1 MHLSPVRL
9 SPDLTSPLNPE
20 SWPFDLRHLPP
31 TAHLVGGIV
40 RDALLQRQ
48 GDYLD
53 LDIVL
58 PTAAVETAQALAKH
72 YRAGFV
78 VLDAKRHIARVV
90 FDRATV
96 DFALQEGQD
105 LETDLG
111 RRDFTVN
118 AIAYN
123 PHSQTLIDP
132 LNGYRDLQAQCL
144 RMISPTNLQ
153 DDPLRLLRA
162 YRQAAQLQFAIDPAT
177 IQTITT
183 LAPKLGQIA
192 AERVQSELN
201 ALLQHPQGVPWLRA
215 AWQAG
220 LFQSWLP
227 SLDATAIAHLE
238 QIDHGAKALMEHWP
252 DLVPSFQQAIPLT
265 RKESSPRTGL
275 ALAKLAVV
283 LSRRD
288 DRAEKEWQVLK
299 GSRAEIRAV
308 GLLRRLQPQL
318 QPMADHPLSIRQQ
331 YLLFQAAQG
340 LLPVL
345 ALLALTE
352 PGQGCF
358 CQTLGRPTGQG
369 TWAGSR
375 SGASASVAAVAPM
388 GEPGTTPGVGAPQAV
403 IAAGQTS
410 GSRSTQAQ
418 PTQAQSDSTAGDWRS
433 DIFGLIDRF
442 LNPQDPVA
450 HLKPLVS
457 GQDLIQTLQLKP
469 GPQIGQLLTELH
481 IAQAE
486 GQIGTKAEAL
496 ALAATWSPD

>member
-1 MHLSPVRL
+1 MRL
-9 SPDLTSPLNPE
+9 SPAPTSPLNPE

-58 PTAAVETAQALAKH
+58 PTASIETAQALAKH

-96 DFALQEGQD
+96 DFALQEGHD

-111 RRDFTVN
+111 RRDFTIN

-132 LNGYRDLQAQCL
+132 LNGYHDLRAQRL
-144 RMISPTNLQ
+144 RMISPHNLRE
-153 DDPLRLLRA
+153 DPLRLLRA
-162 YRQAAQLQFAIDPAT
+162 YRQAAQLQFEIDPAT
-177 IQTITT
+177 IQTIIT
-183 LAPKLGQIA
+183 LAPQLAQIA
-192 AERVQSELN
+192 AERIQSELN
-201 ALLQHPQGVPWLRA
+201 ALLQHPQGVPWLQA

-227 SLDATAIAHLE
+227 SLDASAIAHLG
-238 QIDHGAKALMEHWP
+238 QLDHGAKALMDHWP
-252 DLVPSFQQAIPLT
+252 ELIPSFQHPIPLT

-275 ALAKLAVV
+275 ALAKLTTV
-283 LSRRD
+283 LSTD
-288 DRAEKEWQVLK
+288 SDRAEKEWQTLK

-318 QPMADHPLSIRQQ
+318 QPSTNPTLSIRQQ
-331 YLLFQAAQG
+331 YLLFQTAQG
-340 LLPVL
+340 LFPIL

-358 CQTLGRPTGQG
+358 CQDLRGILAAQVAQNDR
-369 TWAGSR
+369 SR
-375 SGASASVAAVAPM
+375 SQEQPHSQGANPQHHA
-388 GEPGTTPGVGAPQAV
+388 EPTPATVPDPNG
-403 IAAGQTS
+403 
-410 GSRSTQAQ
+410 RS
-418 PTQAQSDSTAGDWRS
+418 S
-433 DIFGLIDRF
+433 IFRLIDRF
-442 LNPQDPVA
+442 VNPQDPVA
-450 HLKPLVS
+450 HLKPLIT
-457 GQDLIQTLQLKP
+457 GQDLIQTLHLKP
-469 GPQIGQLLTELH
+469 GPHIGHLLTELH

-486 GQIGTKAEAL
+486 GRVTSTATAL
-496 ALAATWSPD
+496 ALAEDWSRSQPEPS